1 MKTKKNAPHLLW
13 SVYESTFA
21 PNNLLSISVYKG
33 SIFRVDYQLDLV
45 TPGRYPESARSL
57 KERREERNF
66 RKKPLPLPVNW
77 QRFLSL
83 TTHVS
88 RGILFRSIRAAWRSS
103 SVKEES
109 IEIFF
114 NRCRFSQCL
123 ATRISRFFCRPTTDF
138 FAIILKN
145 LFDYLFFPCGSL
157 LTLLPSRIFSIQ
169 NIDPSLSSNDNI
181 AFRGNSFN
189 RRSNF
194 HVTPVIK
201 MGYKKQQSRW
211 YPSRSLFINLDFVQF
226 LYVRG
231 FCKSLVIQLVNLYAL
246 ITIEA
251 RCSTH

>member
-1 MKTKKNAPHLLW
+1 MKK
-13 SVYESTFA
+13 TFA
-21 PNNLLSISVYKG
+21 PNNMQLLCMQKG
-33 SIFRVDYQLDLV
+33 EILRVKDYQLDLV

-57 KERREERNF
+57 NERREERNF
-66 RKKPLPLPVNW
+66 RKNPLPLPVNW

-138 FAIILKN
+138 FAIVLNN

-169 NIDPSLSSNDNI
+169 NIDPSLSSDDNI

-189 RRSNF
+189 RCSHF
-194 HVTPVIK
+194 HVTSRIK
-201 MGYKKQQSRW
+201 MGYKKQ
-211 YPSRSLFINLDFVQF
+211 
-226 LYVRG
+226 
-231 FCKSLVIQLVNLYAL
+231 
-246 ITIEA
+246 
-251 RCSTH
+251 